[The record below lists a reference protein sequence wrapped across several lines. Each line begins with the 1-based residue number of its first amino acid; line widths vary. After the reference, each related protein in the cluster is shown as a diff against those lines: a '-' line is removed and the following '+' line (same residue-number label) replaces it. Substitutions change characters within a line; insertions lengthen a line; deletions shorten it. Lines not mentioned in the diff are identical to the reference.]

1 MGKRIKTIVLL
12 CVVLSLIYIQHSEII
27 YAENSSEG
35 QAECEDSENIE
46 EKEPEESEEGEK
58 EAEKSEVE
66 EGEKESEKPEVEEGE
81 KEPEKPIIKVF
92 SVGIP
97 KADGRSE
104 FYTVKPNI
112 QITHNSE
119 YGITKYRLKKG
130 LDFWCRE
137 VSKKKTAGW
146 RFREN
151 DWGMGSMDLQ
161 SGWKMIWESE

>member
-130 LDFWCRE
+130 GLTSGAGKYQRKRPPDGDSGRTIGGWGVWTYSLDGR
-137 VSKKKTAGW
+137 
-146 RFREN
+146 
-151 DWGMGSMDLQ
+151 
-161 SGWKMIWESE
+161 